1 MIKTVNLIIV
11 EIKTSI
17 YQGSYSVCSSTGSS
31 SLSSLSSSLE
41 IIISSIMDMF
51 FSLCFFFPICTLLKK
66 IVGNIFLLSYIL
78 NRVLLLPSRD
88 NESLFCNDFNV
99 IRFYFCLQIFLLINR
114 LAIKCLHHNI
124 ADRNPNRF
132 VYFQQSLIF
141 DYKAVVIS
149 APT

>member
-11 EIKTSI
+11 EMKTSI
-17 YQGSYSVCSSTGSS
+17 YQGSYSVYSSTGSS
-31 SLSSLSSSLE
+31 SLLSLSSSLE

-51 FSLCFFFPICTLLKK
+51 FFLCFFFFPICTLVKK
-66 IVGNIFLLSYIL
+66 IVGNIFLLFHIL

-114 LAIKCLHHNI
+114 LAIKCLHYNVT
-124 ADRNPNRF
+124 DRNPNRF
-132 VYFQQSLIF
+132 V
-141 DYKAVVIS
+141 
-149 APT
+149 